1 MKTKYQVYAD
11 FKLTKG
17 KPSLVKTSLYST
29 TEAATTL
36 PFFPYIKTFLTTS
49 RIFRT
54 LPEAQHY
61 IAYLHG
67 VYKNP
72 APLPVLDSEQQKL
85 FPEVQNE
92 IL

>member
-1 MKTKYQVYAD
+1 MKIKYQVYAD

-36 PFFPYIKTFLTTS
+36 PFFPYRKTFLTTS
-49 RIFRT
+49 RIFST
-54 LPEAQHY
+54 LPEAHHY

-67 VYKNP
+67 VYKKP
-72 APLPVLDSEQQKL
+72 LTLPVLDSEQLKL
-85 FPEVQNE
+85 FAEV
-92 IL
+92 